1 MLEIRL
7 KPGREKS
14 LLYKHPWIF
23 SSAVDSVSGEPA
35 VGDTVLV
42 RASGGEKLGLG
53 AYSPHSNI
61 RIRMWMHDPDVKID
75 RTFFYAR
82 IAAAIEKRRRYIFN
96 QDCNAYRLVFG
107 ESDGLPGLVVDQFD
121 KVVVV
126 QVLSAG
132 VEANRQE
139 IFSVLRE
146 LLPGHVLYERSDVD
160 VRLLE
165 GLPER
170 TGLIYGDVIP
180 SENWVSEYGIQYLV
194 DVVGGQKTGFY
205 IDQRENRRK
214 LQNYCREKD
223 VLNCFCYTGGFT
235 LNALKGGARSVLSI
249 DSSQDA
255 LLKLQRNIDH
265 NDLDA
270 AKATSL
276 CGDVFVEL
284 RKLRDRAASYD
295 VIILDP
301 PKFAPTV
308 AQSEKAARGY
318 KDINLLAFKLL
329 RPGGVL
335 FTFSCSGGISR
346 ELFQKIVSGA
356 AEDAGCDVQIIDQ
369 LSQAGD
375 HPVSLAFPESMYLK
389 GLVCIK

>member
-14 LLYKHPWIF
+14 LLHNHPWIF
-23 SSAVDSVSGEPA
+23 SSAVESVSGEPA
-35 VGDTVLV
+35 VGETVLV
-42 RASGGEKLGLG
+42 RASGGDKLGLG

-61 RIRMWMHDPDVKID
+61 RIRMWTHDPDVKID
-75 RTFFYAR
+75 RTFFYAC
-82 IAAAIEKRRRYIFN
+82 IAAAIEKRRRYIFT
-96 QDCNAYRLVFG
+96 QDCTAYRLVFG

-121 KVVVV
+121 KIVVV

-255 LLKLQRNIDH
+255 LVQLQRNIDH
-265 NDLDA
+265 NGLDA

-284 RKLRDRAASYD
+284 RKLRDRTASYD

-308 AQSEKAARGY
+308 AQAEKAARGY

>member
-1 MLEIRL
+1 LLEIRL

-14 LLYKHPWIF
+14 LLHKHPWIF

-35 VGDTVLV
+35 VGETVLV

-61 RIRMWMHDPDVKID
+61 RIRMWTHDPDVKID
-75 RTFFYAR
+75 HTFFYAR
-82 IAAAIEKRRRYIFN
+82 ITDAIEKRRGYIFN
-96 QDCNAYRLVFG
+96 QDCTAYRLVFG
-107 ESDGLPGLVVDQFD
+107 ESDGLPGLVVDQLD

-139 IFSVLRE
+139 IFSVLGE

-160 VRLLE
+160 VRQLE

-170 TGLIYGDVIP
+170 TGLIGGGTLP
-180 SENWVSEYGIQYLV
+180 AENWVSEYGIQYLV

-214 LQNYCREKD
+214 LQSYCREKD

-249 DSSQDA
+249 DSSQEA
-255 LLKLQRNIDH
+255 LSQLHRNLEH
-265 NDLDA
+265 NGFA
-270 AKATSL
+270 PSSATSL

-284 RKLRDRAASYD
+284 RNLRDRAASYD
-295 VIILDP
+295 VIVLDP

-308 AQSEKAARGY
+308 SQAEKAARGY

-356 AEDAGCDVQIIDQ
+356 AEDAGCNVQIIDQ